1 MKRKNIDMLEISRR
15 CPVFMSLFVIVKLM
29 RSLTDQSI
37 LVVYR
42 TWLLNEWL
50 LIVLYYVR
58 RLPVS
63 L

>member
-1 MKRKNIDMLEISRR
+1 MLEISRR
-15 CPVFMSLFVIVKLM
+15 CPVFMSLFIIVKLM

-50 LIVLYYVR
+50 PIVLYYVR
-58 RLPVS
+58 RFPVS

>member
-1 MKRKNIDMLEISRR
+1 MLEISRR
-15 CPVFMSLFVIVKLM
+15 CPVFMSLFIIVKLM

-58 RLPVS
+58 RFPVS

>member
-1 MKRKNIDMLEISRR
+1 MFDMLEISRR
-15 CPVFMSLFVIVKLM
+15 CPVFMSLFIIVKLM

-58 RLPVS
+58 RFPVS

>member
-1 MKRKNIDMLEISRR
+1 MFDMLEISRR
-15 CPVFMSLFVIVKLM
+15 CPVFMSLFIIVKLM

-50 LIVLYYVR
+50 PIVLYYVR
-58 RLPVS
+58 RFPVS

>member
-1 MKRKNIDMLEISRR
+1 MIDMLEISRR